1 MGPTCELFSLPSERA
16 KSRNQVK
23 LILTAY
29 FTPLK
34 DGRDGIVST
43 WNQHVT
49 ASEILGVV
57 FLIWGFRAQHI
68 LRVPIGR
75 PHVTHSAPT
84 HAGGSSL
91 DTAAEGGP
99 WKTTRIGGDSPSP
112 TTG

>member
-1 MGPTCELFSLPSERA
+1 MRDFQPSSERA

-49 ASEILGVV
+49 ANEILGVL
-57 FLIWGFRAQHI
+57 FLVWGFRAQ
-68 LRVPIGR
+68 RGR
-75 PHVTHSAPT
+75 PHVTHSAAT
-84 HAGGSSL
+84 HAGVL
-91 DTAAEGGP
+91 
-99 WKTTRIGGDSPSP
+99 R
-112 TTG
+112 

>member
-1 MGPTCELFSLPSERA
+1 MSPSPVSKRQDGTHMRDFQPSSERA

-49 ASEILGVV
+49 ANEILGVL
-57 FLIWGFRAQHI
+57 FLVWGFRAQHV
-68 LRVPIGR
+68 LRVPSGR
-75 PHVTHSAPT
+75 PHVTHSAAT
-84 HAGGSSL
+84 HAGVL
-91 DTAAEGGP
+91 
-99 WKTTRIGGDSPSP
+99 R
-112 TTG
+112 